1 MIQCKTCSSDQVV
14 KNGHS
19 RHGHQRYRC
28 KHCGVTFGEL
38 DHRCVDEERKQ
49 SALQHYAEG
58 VGLRATE
65 RLVGVSHTAVMNWV
79 KQETAGKALA
89 RIDASEVSFVEA
101 DELWSYVGEKK
112 ELFGSGG
119 LLIVLPKEYS
129 AGRWA
134 IAIPRQPGVGRTNSS
149 QHFNHL
155 RQRRVPLLRR
165 HLRQGAPPPGQ
176 GAHLHHR
183 EHEQPAA
190 LPPGPAAAQN
200 ALLLQMRGEPARLAA
215 VCVSPLPGLRTGPS
229 ILQHHLPKT
238 LGR

>member
-1 MIQCKTCSSDQVV
+1 MMIQCKTCSSDQVV

-134 IAIPRQPGVGRTNSS
+134 IAIPRQPGRWAHKFLAVLQSLTPATSSPATAPSSTRSATSRARRT
-149 QHFNHL
+149 
-155 RQRRVPLLRR
+155 P
-165 HLRQGAPPPGQ
+165 
-176 GAHLHHR
+176 
-183 EHEQPAA
+183 
-190 LPPGPAAAQN
+190 
-200 ALLLQMRGEPARLAA
+200 
-215 VCVSPLPGLRTGPS
+215 TPS
-229 ILQHHLPKT
+229 
-238 LGR
+238 RA